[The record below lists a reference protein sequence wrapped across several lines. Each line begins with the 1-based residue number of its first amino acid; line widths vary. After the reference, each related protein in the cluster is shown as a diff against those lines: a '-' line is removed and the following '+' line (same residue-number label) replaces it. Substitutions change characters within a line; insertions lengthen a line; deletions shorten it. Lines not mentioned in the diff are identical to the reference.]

1 MAQACAVAG
10 HLSLR
15 SDTASVWPMKRTL
28 SPLLLVSLLTFAACA
43 TPGPRGPAYD
53 FTDDRPPEAASYRDF
68 MIARIASLTNDPGT
82 ASRRYAAII
91 DVMPEQAS
99 IAERAV
105 FSALLAGDY
114 PAAAGLSSRALAAGS
129 DASLVRLTL
138 AVDAIQRGKPE
149 EARPYLEEAAFQP
162 FNRTIANNISA
173 WRALSKS
180 GLTSAI
186 PYLEQGLTGD
196 QRYDSPSLY
205 MMGLLQLSGRA
216 DDDALATFER
226 VWASGARLAIGVE
239 AHAEL
244 LASRGEKARALEI
257 IEAFRAEVGTNAALA
272 GLARRIEAGERIKP
286 RRLTTRQGAALALYV
301 PAAALMY
308 QTNDDLSS
316 VYFVLALALDPDLH
330 VARSLWAQ
338 ALENGG
344 RRDDAIRILR
354 QVPKGSPYYA
364 NAQGQLA
371 GLLNA
376 QGKSE
381 EALRVAAEALAGNPD
396 RGLLLQL
403 ADLYVSLERYGEGE
417 AVLNDVLAADG
428 EQEDWR
434 VIFARGAARER
445 QGNWPEA
452 EADLKRA
459 LELRPESATVLNYL
473 GYSWIDRGENLE
485 EGFNLIRRA
494 VILEPRSGH
503 IIDSLG
509 WAHYKLG
516 QYEEAVDFLERAVE
530 LLPSDPV
537 LNDHLG
543 DAYWRVGRKLEAGFQ
558 WQRALT
564 LDPTEKDRGRINAKL
579 HSKLGPDA
587 PEAAEAPPPPVLVP
601 ESP

>member
-1 MAQACAVAG
+1 
-10 HLSLR
+10 
-15 SDTASVWPMKRTL
+15 MKRIL
-28 SPLLLVSLLTFAACA
+28 SPLLLASLFALGACA
-43 TPGPRGPAYD
+43 SSGSHASSYD
-53 FTDDRPPEAASYRDF
+53 FSGDRPAEAQAYRDF
-68 MIARIASLTNDPGT
+68 MLARIASLTNDPET

-91 DVMPEQAS
+91 DVMPEKAS

-114 PAAAGLSSRALAAGS
+114 PAAAGLSSRALEAGS
-129 DASLVRLTL
+129 EASLVRLTL
-138 AVDAIQRGKPE
+138 AVDAIVRGKPE
-149 EARPYLEEAAFQP
+149 KAQPYLEESAFQP
-162 FNRTIANNISA
+162 FNRNIANSMSA
-173 WRALSKS
+173 WRALDKD
-180 GLTSAI
+180 GLALATG
-186 PYLEQGLTGD
+186 YLEQGLTGD
-196 QRYDSPSLY
+196 LRYDSPSVY
-205 MMGLLQLSGRA
+205 MLGLLQMSGGA
-216 DDDALATFER
+216 EDQALANFER

-244 LASRGEKARALEI
+244 LAARGDTGRALEI

-272 GLARRIEAGERIKP
+272 QLARRIEAGEQIKP
-286 RRLTTRQGAALALYV
+286 RRLTTRQGAALSLYI

-316 VYFVLALALDPDLH
+316 VYFVLALALDPDLQ

-344 RRDDAIRILR
+344 RREDAIRVLR
-354 QVPKGSPYYA
+354 EVPSSSPYYA

-371 GLLNA
+371 SLLNA
-376 QGKSE
+376 QGKSD
-381 EALRVAAEALAGNPD
+381 EALRVAAEALAGTPD
-396 RGLLLQL
+396 RSLQLQL
-403 ADLYVSLERYGEGE
+403 ADLYISLERYAEGE
-417 AVLNDVLAADG
+417 AVLDEVIAADG
-428 EQEDWR
+428 AKEDWR

-452 EADLKRA
+452 EADLKHA

-485 EGFNLIRRA
+485 EGFALIRRA
-494 VILEPRSGH
+494 VMLEPLSGH

-516 QYEEAVDFLERAVE
+516 QYEEAVDYLERAVE
-530 LLPSDPV
+530 LMPGDPI

-543 DAYWRVGRKLEAGFQ
+543 DAYWRAGRKLEATFQ
-558 WQRALT
+558 WERALT
-564 LDPTEKDRGRINAKL
+564 LDPTEKDRERINAKL

-587 PEAAEAPPPPVLVP
+587 PEAAPPAAPPAGVP
-601 ESP
+601 ETP

>member
-1 MAQACAVAG
+1 
-10 HLSLR
+10 
-15 SDTASVWPMKRTL
+15 MKHIL
-28 SPLLLVSLLTFAACA
+28 SPLLLASLLAFGGCA
-43 TPGPRGPAYD
+43 SSGPRGPAYD
-53 FTDDRPPEAASYRDF
+53 FSDDRPAEASAYRDF
-68 MIARIASLTNDPGT
+68 MIARIASLTNDPET

-91 DVMPEQAS
+91 DEMPEKAS

-114 PAAAGLSSRALAAGS
+114 AAAAGLSSRALEAGS

-138 AVDAIQRGKPE
+138 AVDAILRGKPE
-149 EARPYLEEAAFQP
+149 KARPYLEESAFQP
-162 FNRTIANNISA
+162 FNRSIANGISA
-173 WRALSKS
+173 WRALDED
-180 GLTSAI
+180 GLPAATGF
-186 PYLEQGLTGD
+186 LEQGLTGD
-196 QRYDSPSLY
+196 LRYDSPSVY
-205 MMGLLQLSGRA
+205 MLALLQLSAGA
-216 DDDALATFER
+216 DEEALASFER
-226 VWASGARLAIGVE
+226 VWTSGARLAIGVE

-244 LASRGEKARALEI
+244 LASRGDTARALEL
-257 IEAFRAEVGTNAALA
+257 IETFRAEVGTNAALA
-272 GLARRIEAGERIKP
+272 SLARRIEAGERIKP

-344 RRDDAIRILR
+344 RREDAIAALR
-354 QVPKGSPYYA
+354 KVPSSSAYYP

-371 GLLNA
+371 SLLNA

-381 EALRVAAEALAGNPD
+381 EALRVAAEALAGTPD
-396 RGLLLQL
+396 RGLQLQL
-403 ADLYVSLERYGEGE
+403 ADLYISLERYDEGE
-417 AVLNDVLAADG
+417 AVLTEVIASDG
-428 EQEDWR
+428 EREDWR
-434 VIFARGAARER
+434 VVFARGAARER
-445 QGNWPEA
+445 QGNWPAA

-485 EGFNLIRRA
+485 EGFDLIRRA
-494 VILEPRSGH
+494 VILEPLSGH

-516 QYEEAVDFLERAVE
+516 QYEEAVDYLERAVE
-530 LLPSDPV
+530 LMPGDPV

-543 DAYWRVGRKLEAGFQ
+543 DAYWRTGRKLEAGFQ
-558 WQRALT
+558 WERALT
-564 LDPTEKDRGRINAKL
+564 LDPTEKDRARIDAKL

-587 PEAAEAPPPPVLVP
+587 PEAARVDAPPATSQP

>member
-1 MAQACAVAG
+1 
-10 HLSLR
+10 
-15 SDTASVWPMKRTL
+15 MKRIL
-28 SPLLLVSLLTFAACA
+28 SPLLLAGLLTFAACA

-53 FTDDRPPEAASYRDF
+53 FSDDRPPEALAYRDF
-68 MIARIASLTNDPGT
+68 MIARIASLTNDPQT

-91 DVMPEQAS
+91 DAMPEKAS

-114 PAAAGLSSRALAAGS
+114 AAATGLSSRAMATGS
-129 DASLVRLTL
+129 EASLVRLTL
-138 AVDAIQRGKPE
+138 ATDALVRGKPKQ
-149 EARPYLEEAAFQP
+149 ARPYLEGTPYQP
-162 FNRTIANNISA
+162 FNRNIANTMSA
-173 WRALSKS
+173 WRALKED
-180 GLTSAI
+180 GLAAAT
-186 PYLEQGLTGD
+186 PYIEQGLTGD
-196 QRYDSPSLY
+196 LRYDSPSLY
-205 MMGLLQLSGRA
+205 MLALLQLSGGA
-216 DDDALATFER
+216 DDEALATFER
-226 VWASGARLAIGVE
+226 VWSSGARLAIGVE

-244 LASRGEKARALEI
+244 LAARGDRARALEI

-272 GLARRIEAGERIKP
+272 ALAARIESGARIKP

-308 QTNDDLSS
+308 QTNDDLAS

-338 ALENGG
+338 ALENGD
-344 RRDDAIRILR
+344 RRDDAIAILQ

-381 EALRVAAEALAGNPD
+381 EALSLAAEALAGTPD
-396 RGLLLQL
+396 RGLMLQL
-403 ADLYVSLERYGEGE
+403 ADLYISLERFAEGE
-417 AVLNDVLAADG
+417 AVLSEIIAADG
-428 EQEDWR
+428 ENEDWR
-434 VIFARGAARER
+434 VIFSRGAARER
-445 QGNWPEA
+445 QGNWPAA

-494 VILEPRSGH
+494 VVLEPLSGH

-516 QYEEAVDFLERAVE
+516 QYEEAVDYLERAVE
-530 LLPSDPV
+530 LMPGDPV

-543 DAYWRVGRKLEAGFQ
+543 DAYWRAGRRLEAGFQ
-558 WQRALT
+558 WERALS
-564 LDPTEKDRGRINAKL
+564 LDPPEKDRERINAKL

-587 PEAAEAPPPPVLVP
+587 PEAAPAPPPQSVQPSQSGTP
-601 ESP
+601 

>member
-1 MAQACAVAG
+1 MKRILSPIFLASLFALGACA
-10 HLSLR
+10 S
-15 SDTASVWPMKRTL
+15 S
-28 SPLLLVSLLTFAACA
+28 
-43 TPGPRGPAYD
+43 GPHGPSYD
-53 FTDDRPPEAASYRDF
+53 FTGDRPAEAQAYRDF
-68 MIARIASLTNDPGT
+68 MIARIASLTNDPET

-129 DASLVRLTL
+129 EASLVRLTL
-138 AVDAIQRGKPE
+138 AVDAIVRGKPE
-149 EARPYLEEAAFQP
+149 KARPYLEESAFQP
-162 FNRTIANNISA
+162 FNRNIANSMSA
-173 WRALSKS
+173 WRALDKD
-180 GLTSAI
+180 GLALATG
-186 PYLEQGLTGD
+186 YLEQGLSGD
-196 QRYDSPSLY
+196 LRYDSPTLY
-205 MMGLLQLSGRA
+205 MLGLLQMSGGA
-216 DDDALATFER
+216 EDQALANFER

-244 LASRGEKARALEI
+244 LAARGDTGRALEI

-272 GLARRIEAGERIKP
+272 ELARRIEAGEQIKP

-316 VYFVLALALDPDLH
+316 VYFVLALALDPDLQ

-344 RRDDAIRILR
+344 RRDDAIRVLR
-354 QVPKGSPYYA
+354 QVPVSSPYYA

-371 GLLNA
+371 SLLNA
-376 QGKSE
+376 QGKSD
-381 EALRVAAEALAGNPD
+381 EALRVADEALAGTPD
-396 RGLLLQL
+396 RSLQLQL
-403 ADLYVSLERYGEGE
+403 ADLYISLERYAEGE
-417 AVLNDVLAADG
+417 AVLSEIIESDG
-428 EQEDWR
+428 AKEDWR

-452 EADLKRA
+452 EADLKHA

-485 EGFNLIRRA
+485 EGFALIRRA
-494 VILEPRSGH
+494 VILEPLSGH

-516 QYEEAVDFLERAVE
+516 QYEEAVDYLERAVE
-530 LLPSDPV
+530 LVPGDPI

-543 DAYWRVGRKLEAGFQ
+543 DAYWRAGRKLEATFQ
-558 WQRALT
+558 WERALT
-564 LDPTEKDRGRINAKL
+564 LDPTEKDRERINAKL

-587 PEAAEAPPPPVLVP
+587 PEAAPTPAPPAGVP
-601 ESP
+601 ETP

>member
-1 MAQACAVAG
+1 
-10 HLSLR
+10 
-15 SDTASVWPMKRTL
+15 MKRIL
-28 SPLLLVSLLTFAACA
+28 SPILLASLFALCACA
-43 TPGPRGPAYD
+43 TSGSHGSSYD
-53 FTDDRPPEAASYRDF
+53 FSGDRPPEAQAYRDF
-68 MIARIASLTNDPGT
+68 MIARIASLTNDPET

-91 DVMPEQAS
+91 DVMPEKAS

-129 DASLVRLTL
+129 EASLIRLTL
-138 AVDAIQRGKPE
+138 AVDAIVRGKPDK
-149 EARPYLEEAAFQP
+149 AQPYLEESAFLP
-162 FNRTIANNISA
+162 FNRNIANSISA
-173 WRALSKS
+173 WRALDKD
-180 GLTSAI
+180 GLALATG
-186 PYLEQGLTGD
+186 YLEQGLTGD
-196 QRYDSPSLY
+196 LRYDSPALY
-205 MMGLLQLSGRA
+205 MLGLLQMSGGA
-216 DDDALATFER
+216 EDQALANFER

-244 LASRGEKARALEI
+244 LAARGERARALEI
-257 IEAFRAEVGTNAALA
+257 IETFRSEVGTNAALA
-272 GLARRIEAGERIKP
+272 QLARRIEAGEQIKP
-286 RRLTTRQGAALALYV
+286 RRLTTRQGAALSLYV

-316 VYFVLALALDPDLH
+316 VYFVLALALDPDLQ

-344 RRDDAIRILR
+344 RREDAIRVLR
-354 QVPKGSPYYA
+354 EVPSSSPYYA

-381 EALRVAAEALAGNPD
+381 EALRVAAEALAGTPD
-396 RGLLLQL
+396 RSLQLQL
-403 ADLYVSLERYGEGE
+403 ADLYISLERYAEGE
-417 AVLNDVLAADG
+417 AVLNEIIAADG
-428 EQEDWR
+428 AKEDWR

-452 EADLKRA
+452 EADLKHA

-485 EGFNLIRRA
+485 EGFALIRRA
-494 VILEPRSGH
+494 VILEPLSGH

-516 QYEEAVDFLERAVE
+516 QYEEAIDYLERAVE
-530 LLPSDPV
+530 LMPGDPI

-543 DAYWRVGRKLEAGFQ
+543 DAYWRAGRKLEATFQ
-558 WQRALT
+558 WERALT
-564 LDPTEKDRGRINAKL
+564 LDPAEKDRERINAKL

-587 PEAAEAPPPPVLVP
+587 PEAAAPAALPAGVP
-601 ESP
+601 ETP

>member
-1 MAQACAVAG
+1 
-10 HLSLR
+10 
-15 SDTASVWPMKRTL
+15 MKRIL
-28 SPLLLVSLLTFAACA
+28 PPLLLASLLVLGACA
-43 TPGPRGPAYD
+43 TSGPRGPSFD
-53 FTDDRPPEAASYRDF
+53 FSDDRPPEAASYRDF

-91 DVMPEQAS
+91 DAMPEQAS

-138 AVDAIQRGKPE
+138 AVDAIVRGKPE
-149 EARPYLEEAAFQP
+149 QARPYLEEYAYQP
-162 FNRTIANNISA
+162 FNRNIANNISA

-180 GLTSAI
+180 GLTAAT
-186 PYLEQGLTGD
+186 PFLEQGLTGD
-196 QRYDSPSLY
+196 LRFDSPSIY
-205 MMGLLQLSGRA
+205 MMGLLQLSGGA
-216 DDDALATFER
+216 DEEALATFER
-226 VWASGARLAIGVE
+226 VWSSGARLAIGVE

-244 LASRGEKARALEI
+244 LAARGDKARALEI

-272 GLARRIEAGERIKP
+272 SLARRIEAGEKIKP

-344 RRDDAIRILR
+344 RRDDAIATLR
-354 QVPKGSPYYA
+354 EVPASSPYYP

-381 EALRVAAEALAGNPD
+381 EALRVAAEALAGTPD
-396 RGLLLQL
+396 RGLQLQL
-403 ADLYVSLERYGEGE
+403 ADLYISLERYGDGE
-417 AVLNDVLAADG
+417 AVLSEVIASDG
-428 EQEDWR
+428 EREDWR

-445 QGNWPEA
+445 QGNWPGA
-452 EADLKRA
+452 ETDLKRA

-494 VILEPRSGH
+494 VILEPLAGH

-516 QYEEAVDFLERAVE
+516 QYEEAVDYLERAVE
-530 LLPSDPV
+530 LVPGDPV

-543 DAYWRVGRKLEAGFQ
+543 DAYWRMDRKLEAGFQ
-558 WQRALT
+558 WERALT
-564 LDPTEKDRGRINAKL
+564 LDPTEKDREQINAKL

-587 PEAAEAPPPPVLVP
+587 PEAAA
-601 ESP
+601 ESKSPTVTQDSP

>member
-1 MAQACAVAG
+1 
-10 HLSLR
+10 
-15 SDTASVWPMKRTL
+15 MKRTL
-28 SPLLLVSLLTFAACA
+28 SPLLLASLLIFAACA

-53 FTDDRPPEAASYRDF
+53 FTDDRPAEAASYRDF

-91 DVMPEQAS
+91 DMMPEQAS

-149 EARPYLEEAAFQP
+149 EARPYLEESAYQP
-162 FNRTIANNISA
+162 FNRNIANNISA

-180 GLTSAI
+180 GLTAAI

-196 QRYDSPSLY
+196 LRYDSPSLY
-205 MMGLLQLSGRA
+205 MMGLLQLAGRA

-226 VWASGARLAIGVE
+226 VWSSGARLAIGVE

-244 LASRGEKARALEI
+244 LASRGETDRALEL
-257 IEAFRAEVGTNAALA
+257 IETFRAEVGTNAALA
-272 GLARRIEAGERIKP
+272 GLAGRIKAGDQIRP

-344 RRDDAIRILR
+344 RRDDAIAALR
-354 QVPKGSPYYA
+354 EVPAGSPYYA

-371 GLLNA
+371 SLLNA

-381 EALRVAAEALAGNPD
+381 EALRVAGEALAGSPD
-396 RGLLLQL
+396 RGLQLQL
-403 ADLYVSLERYGEGE
+403 ADLYISLERFAEGE
-417 AVLNDVLAADG
+417 AVLDEVIASDG
-428 EQEDWR
+428 AREDWR

-445 QGNWPEA
+445 QGNWPDA

-485 EGFNLIRRA
+485 QGFNLIRRA
-494 VILEPRSGH
+494 VILEPLSGH

-516 QYEEAVDFLERAVE
+516 QYEEAVDYLERAVE
-530 LLPSDPV
+530 LLPGDPT

-543 DAYWRVGRKLEAGFQ
+543 DAYWRMGRKLEAGFQ
-558 WQRALT
+558 WERALT
-564 LDPTEKDRGRINAKL
+564 LDPTEKDRERINAKL
-579 HSKLGPDA
+579 NSKLGPDA
-587 PEAAEAPPPPVLVP
+587 PEAAEPPSVPVTLPDAP
-601 ESP
+601 

>member
-1 MAQACAVAG
+1 
-10 HLSLR
+10 
-15 SDTASVWPMKRTL
+15 
-28 SPLLLVSLLTFAACA
+28 
-43 TPGPRGPAYD
+43 
-53 FTDDRPPEAASYRDF
+53 
-68 MIARIASLTNDPGT
+68 
-82 ASRRYAAII
+82 
-91 DVMPEQAS
+91 
-99 IAERAV
+99 
-105 FSALLAGDY
+105 
-114 PAAAGLSSRALAAGS
+114 
-129 DASLVRLTL
+129 
-138 AVDAIQRGKPE
+138 
-149 EARPYLEEAAFQP
+149 
-162 FNRTIANNISA
+162 
-173 WRALSKS
+173 
-180 GLTSAI
+180 
-186 PYLEQGLTGD
+186 
-196 QRYDSPSLY
+196 
-205 MMGLLQLSGRA
+205 MMGLLQLSGGA
-216 DDDALATFER
+216 DEEALATFER
-226 VWASGARLAIGVE
+226 VWSSGARLAIGVE

-244 LASRGEKARALEI
+244 LAARGDKARALEI

-272 GLARRIEAGERIKP
+272 SLARRIEAGEKIKP

-344 RRDDAIRILR
+344 RRDDAIATLR
-354 QVPKGSPYYA
+354 EVPASSPYYP

-381 EALRVAAEALAGNPD
+381 EALRVAAEALAGTPD
-396 RGLLLQL
+396 RGLQLQL
-403 ADLYVSLERYGEGE
+403 ADLYISLERYGDGE
-417 AVLNDVLAADG
+417 AVLSEVIASDG
-428 EQEDWR
+428 EREDWR

-445 QGNWPEA
+445 QGNWPGA
-452 EADLKRA
+452 ETDLKRA

-494 VILEPRSGH
+494 VILEPLAGH

-516 QYEEAVDFLERAVE
+516 QYEEAVDYLERAVE
-530 LLPSDPV
+530 LVPGDPV

-543 DAYWRVGRKLEAGFQ
+543 DAYWRMDRKLEAGFQ
-558 WQRALT
+558 WERALT
-564 LDPTEKDRGRINAKL
+564 LDPTEKDREQINAKL

-587 PEAAEAPPPPVLVP
+587 PEAAA
-601 ESP
+601 ESKSPTVTQDSP